1 MNCECMVMEP
11 DRLNFIVKE
20 VDEWKKIDPS
30 LQNKNGF
37 LLNFFYSDYLNYS
50 IIQNSLWKKLLKEAN
65 GKGISIVE
73 LVFNKMKEMNYLVT
87 QGYSGMYD
95 DSIYVNYLCNLRES
109 IHNLRNDYEGRSE
122 EIQSQCNL

>member
-1 MNCECMVMEP
+1 MEL

-20 VDEWKKIDPS
+20 VNDWKKINPS

-37 LLNFFYSDYLNYS
+37 LLNFFYSDYLNYN
-50 IIQNSLWKKLLKEAN
+50 IIKNSLWNKLFKEAN
-65 GKGISIVE
+65 KKGISIVE
-73 LVFNKMKEMNYLVT
+73 LVFNKMNEMNCLLA

-95 DSIYVNYLCNLRES
+95 DSFYVNYLCNNREK
-109 IHNLRNDYEGRSE
+109 IHNLRNGYEGNNG